1 MDDVDLNLLFWN
13 LGLKNNPELIR
24 DSIEYTDADI
34 ALFAEWGQLDTVA
47 LSAILPDD
55 YCILPTMFDDAK
67 ILAVIKSS
75 IELITFQEQTRY
87 VVYSLSHYGK
97 QYVVAGIHLQDKH
110 SHPYD
115 VARRVTA
122 QELLKDVRQERANLS
137 GAEAIIIGDFNVE
150 PYDEILRTPNL
161 FNAVYFKEVISRK
174 KYRTWQ
180 RRRYEYLYSP
190 MLCNYSEDGPQYGSF
205 YCINLDLE
213 TYWHCLDQVLVT
225 SGLADAIKSVS
236 HLRSI
241 SDIGL
246 ISKVAPDKQISDH
259 LPLSVR
265 LSIKIKDGS
274 HAH

>member
-24 DSIEYTDADI
+24 DCIEYTDADI

-161 FNAVYFKEVISRK
+161 FNAV
-174 KYRTWQ
+174 
-180 RRRYEYLYSP
+180 
-190 MLCNYSEDGPQYGSF
+190 
-205 YCINLDLE
+205 
-213 TYWHCLDQVLVT
+213 
-225 SGLADAIKSVS
+225 
-236 HLRSI
+236 
-241 SDIGL
+241 
-246 ISKVAPDKQISDH
+246 
-259 LPLSVR
+259 
-265 LSIKIKDGS
+265 
-274 HAH
+274 

>member
-1 MDDVDLNLLFWN
+1 MHGFPLEDIDLNLLFWN
-13 LGLKNNPELIR
+13 LGLNNNPELIR
-24 DSIEYTDADI
+24 DCIEYTDADI

-55 YCILPTMFDDAK
+55 YCILPTMFGDVK
-67 ILAVIKSS
+67 ILAVTKSS
-75 IELITFQEQTRY
+75 IELINFQEQTRY
-87 VVYSLSHYGK
+87 VVYSLSLYGK
-97 QYVVAGIHLQDKH
+97 QYVLAGIHLQDKH
-110 SHPYD
+110 SHPHD
-115 VARRVTA
+115 DARRVTA

-150 PYDEILRTPNL
+150 PYDEIMRTPDL

-180 RRRYEYLYSP
+180 RHRYEYLYSP

-205 YCINLDLE
+205 YCTNLDLE

-225 SGLADAIKSVS
+225 PGLADAIKSVS
-236 HLRSI
+236 HLRKI
-241 SDIGL
+241 SDTAL
-246 ISKVAPDKQISDH
+246 ISKVAPDKQLSDH

-265 LSIKIKDGS
+265 LSINN
-274 HAH
+274 